1 MVTNCDKK
9 SDLIMHISSHFPND
23 THYIHS
29 KVQVAY
35 FNAITSSRLA

>member
-23 THYIHS
+23 TDYIHS
-29 KVQVAY
+29 ETQVAY
-35 FNAITSSRLA
+35 LNATTLSRLA